1 METTTLTF
9 TIFYLL
15 GYLIGVGYQYQ
26 AIKVYSDDKGILNR
40 ICGAL
45 ILGSLSWIM
54 IGIVVHN
61 HNTNGKN
68 NKNSG

>member
-1 METTTLTF
+1 METTTLIAYF
-9 TIFYLL
+9 I
-15 GYLIGVGYQYQ
+15 GYMIATGYQYQ